1 MHAARRVQYAPAE
14 RGNFR
19 AIESPDANRHII
31 KEFPSSSASWRR
43 VRPDEHAALG
53 LCVRI
58 LRVIKRIRES
68 AAVRIGHCIRCSSRT
83 SQEQEPTGRRR
94 DTPGSCCI
102 DPSSLLMLHEAARRQ
117 LRCNHRRRAFAL
129 QSSRSI
135 RKRRS

>member
-43 VRPDEHAALG
+43 VRPDERVALG

-58 LRVIKRIRES
+58 LRVTHPPLPSEPPHV
-68 AAVRIGHCIRCSSRT
+68 AAIN
-83 SQEQEPTGRRR
+83 E
-94 DTPGSCCI
+94 
-102 DPSSLLMLHEAARRQ
+102 
-117 LRCNHRRRAFAL
+117 LRAL
-129 QSSRSI
+129 T
-135 RKRRS
+135 KA